1 MAAVLAAVLLSFAG
15 TSATRA
21 TGVSGPLVVPAFDTG
36 NLDATCPACKDFFQ
50 YATGGWRAKN
60 PIPPEYSS
68 WGRFATTFETNQV
81 VLRGILENA
90 ASDTVAAPGSTT
102 QKIGTFYKSC
112 MNTEAIEA
120 AGLKPLTA
128 QLAAIENIQTRAA
141 IQRAIERLQPLGVN
155 LAFGFGSAQDA
166 KKSTRV
172 IGEIDQAG
180 LGLPDR
186 DYYTKTDV
194 GSVKLR
200 AQYAAHVANILALS
214 GETGA
219 RSQADARTIL
229 GFETQLA
236 RAQLTNVQLR
246 DPNASYHLYT
256 VATMR
261 RIAPAVSWPAYFSA
275 IGSPPLGQ
283 LNISEP
289 GYLTEV
295 STLFDTAP
303 LSTWRAYLRYHT
315 LDAFAGSLSKA
326 FVDENFDFNDHILQ
340 GTKQQRPRW
349 KRCTAADD
357 AYLGEALGQVYV
369 AKAFPPAA
377 NTRAHE
383 LVQNLQATLND
394 DIGTLAWMSPA
405 TKTYAKKKL
414 AAYAKKIGY
423 PKKWIDYSA
432 YHVGDDSYAGNV
444 ERGRR
449 FAWNHDLHK
458 IGRPLDR
465 GQFGMSPPTVNAY
478 YNPQLNEIVFPAG
491 ILQPPFF
498 NENADDAINY
508 GAIGAVIGHEMT
520 HGFDDQGRQYDAVGN
535 LTDWWT
541 KSDAVKF
548 AARANCIVKQAD
560 NYAVLPGVHENGK
573 LVQGEAIA
581 DLGGLTIAYKA
592 FERSL
597 RGKPHPAPIDGLTA
611 EQRFFIGWAQ
621 VWAETSRTENTK
633 LLINTDPHPAPSF
646 RVNATLA
653 NMPEFANAFSC
664 KAKSAMVRPA
674 SQRCEI
680 W

>member
-1 MAAVLAAVLLSFAG
+1 MLSFAG
-15 TSATRA
+15 TSAKRA
-21 TGVSGPLVVPAFDTG
+21 TGVPGPLAAPAFDTG
-36 NLDATCPACKDFFQ
+36 NLDPTCPACKDFFQ

-68 WGRFATTFETNQV
+68 WGRFATTYEANQS
-81 VLRGILENA
+81 VLHDILESA
-90 ASDTVAAPGSTT
+90 AVDPIAAEGSTT
-102 QKIGTFYKSC
+102 QKIGAFYKTC
-112 MNTEAIEA
+112 MDTTGVDK
-120 AGLKPLTA
+120 AGLSPIVP
-128 QLAAIENIQTRAA
+128 QLDSIAGIATREAV
-141 IQRAIERLQPLGVN
+141 QRAIERLHPMGVN
-155 LAFGFGSAQDA
+155 VAFGFGSAQDA
-166 KKSTRV
+166 KNSTHV
-172 IGEIDQAG
+172 LGEIDQGG

-186 DYYTKTDV
+186 DYYTKTDPA
-194 GSVKLR
+194 SAKLR
-200 AQYAAHVANILALS
+200 TQYATHVEKILALS
-214 GETGA
+214 GES
-219 RSQADARTIL
+219 RMQSVADARAIL
-229 GFETQLA
+229 GFETKLA

-256 VATMR
+256 VATMH
-261 RIAPAVSWPAYFSA
+261 RIAPNLNWAQYFSA
-275 IGSPPLGQ
+275 TGAPPLGQ

-289 GYLTEV
+289 GYLGAL
-295 STLFDTAP
+295 STLFESAP
-303 LSTWRAYLRYHT
+303 LTTWKAYLRYHT
-315 LDAFAGSLSKA
+315 IDAFASSLSQPY
-326 FVDENFDFNDHILQ
+326 VDENFDFNDRILQ
-340 GTKQQRPRW
+340 GTKKQRPRW

-369 AKAFPPAA
+369 AKAFPPASNA
-377 NTRAHE
+377 RMHE
-383 LVQNLQATLND
+383 LVQNLQATLHD
-394 DIGTLAWMSPA
+394 DIGTLSWMSPA
-405 TKTYAKKKL
+405 TKAYAVKKL

-423 PKKWIDYSA
+423 PKKWIDYSSYRVSA
-432 YHVGDDSYAGNV
+432 DSYAGNV
-444 ERGRR
+444 ARGRV
-449 FAWNHDLHK
+449 FAWNRDLHK

-465 GQFGMSPPTVNAY
+465 GAFGMTPPTVNAY

-498 NENADDAINY
+498 NGNADDAINY

-520 HGFDDQGRQYDAVGN
+520 HGFDDQGRQYNAVGN

-541 KSDAVKF
+541 KNDAVKF

-560 NYAVLPGVHENGK
+560 NYAVLPGIHENGK